1 GPEGHIR
8 LRVRAPD
15 GPPEQAAEPQRRDD
29 LHNDRHALVVRLEL
43 PREGDSEVRRRR
55 LEARATR
62 HPAAAEGALRAGDC
76 LMGELYRAMA
86 ADGGIRVVAADTTD
100 VVREAV
106 SRQGASPTAGAA
118 TGRTMTAALLL
129 SHVLLKSPRDRVT
142 VRLDGGGP
150 LGKV

>member
-1 GPEGHIR
+1 
-8 LRVRAPD
+8 
-15 GPPEQAAEPQRRDD
+15 EPQRRDD
-29 LHNDRHALVVRLEL
+29 LHNDRDALVLRLQL
-43 PREGDSEVRRRR
+43 QGQGDSQVRGRRV
-55 LEARATR
+55 EARPPS
-62 HPAAAEGALRAGDC
+62 HAAQAQGALRAGAG
-76 LMGELYRAMA
+76 LMGLLYRAMA

-100 VVREAV
+100 VVGEAV

-150 LGKV
+150 LGRVTAEAGL